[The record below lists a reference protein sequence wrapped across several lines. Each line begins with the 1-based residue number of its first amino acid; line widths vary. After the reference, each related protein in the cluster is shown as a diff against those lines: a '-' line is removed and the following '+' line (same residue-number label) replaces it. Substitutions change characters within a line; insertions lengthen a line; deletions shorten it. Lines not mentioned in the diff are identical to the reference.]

1 VTARYAYG
9 CSRAGLRITAQTVY
23 VRNPVRPLT
32 IPVSEVAR
40 FGAGGQSTSGLGNPT
55 PGIGLLKTDGTTV
68 HVWTLVKEGFVWNAR
83 RNEQSFEPLAESLN
97 SLLGRAP
104 SHTADPTATVAV

>member
-1 VTARYAYG
+1 MQP
-9 CSRAGLRITAQTVY
+9 SRVEDHGSNRLRAQPGSATDDPGVGG
-23 VRNPVRPLT
+23 RPVRGRR
-32 IPVSEVAR
+32 S
-40 FGAGGQSTSGLGNPT
+40 STSGLGNPT

-68 HVWTLVKEGFVWNAR
+68 QVWTLVKEGFVWNAR

-104 SHTADPTATVAV
+104 SHTADPTALVAV